1 MSQSTWRF
9 QLRNGEILNT
19 LDIPHK
25 ALTVHILTGE
35 AWVSHNGQDIV
46 LHSGESLA
54 VNQDEEAAII
64 STPHFGDTPTLT
76 TLIFEVARSA

>member
-1 MSQSTWRF
+1 MSRSTWRF

-19 LDIPHK
+19 QDIPHK
-25 ALTVHILTGE
+25 AFTVHILTGE

-46 LHSGESLA
+46 LHSGESLT
-54 VNQDEEAAII
+54 VNQNQEAAII
-64 STPHFGDTPTLT
+64 STPHFGTTPTID